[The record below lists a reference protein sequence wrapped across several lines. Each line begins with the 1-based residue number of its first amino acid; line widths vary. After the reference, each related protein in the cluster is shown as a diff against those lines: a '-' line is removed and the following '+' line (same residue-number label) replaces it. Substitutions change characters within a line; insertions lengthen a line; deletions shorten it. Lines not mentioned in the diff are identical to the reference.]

1 MIQATTQTRKMIKN
15 MTNNNKG
22 TKVFVKEGEDINRA
36 LRRLKNKVEDAG
48 TLKTL
53 QKKEFYEKPTT
64 ERKRKKAAGKARYL
78 KKLQKEQLPKKMY

>member
-1 MIQATTQTRKMIKN
+1 M
-15 MTNNNKG
+15 NNKFAKG
-22 TKVFVKEGEDINRA
+22 CTVLVREGEDINRA

-64 ERKRKKAAGKARYL
+64 ERKRKKAAGRARYL
-78 KKLQKEQLPKKMY
+78 KKMQKEQLPKKLY